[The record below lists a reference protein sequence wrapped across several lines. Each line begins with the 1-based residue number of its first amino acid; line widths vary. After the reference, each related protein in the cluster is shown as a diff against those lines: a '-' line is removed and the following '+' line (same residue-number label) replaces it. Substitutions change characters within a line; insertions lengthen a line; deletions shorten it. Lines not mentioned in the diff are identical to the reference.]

1 MLKLGLITGSWGVG
15 KGNEGEFIVLRCKGC
30 WGGIMAEDE
39 KPAIVKRVKKEEGMK
54 KDINLT
60 DEVLVTLP
68 VKDLNTVLRGFSD
81 DEIYRIKQRRRT
93 LKNRGYAQN
102 SRTKRVRQKEDLE
115 VERQQLRE
123 DLEHLARENDNLKRE
138 RDEARKKYDSLQKLL
153 TNRTK
158 TVGLHV
164 IGQGRGNSSTADH
177 EIQVDVVGIE
187 EERANSSKDSQESDL
202 SDDYRSRK
210 SSGRSE
216 DETDESR

>member
-1 MLKLGLITGSWGVG
+1 MR
-15 KGNEGEFIVLRCKGC
+15 KGALCYGRNNKAC

-39 KPAIVKRVKKEEGMK
+39 KPAIVKRVKKEEGDGE
-54 KDINLT
+54 DINLT
-60 DEVLVTLP
+60 DEVLVSLP
-68 VKDLNTVLRGFSD
+68 VKDLNNVLRGYSD

-123 DLEHLARENDNLKRE
+123 DLEQLARENDNLKRE

-158 TVGLHV
+158 TKGVQLIGLDRHES
-164 IGQGRGNSSTADH
+164 SSTGDH

-187 EERANSSKDSQESDL
+187 EDQTNYNKDSQESDL
-202 SDDYRSRK
+202 SDDYRSRSRK
-210 SSGRSE
+210 SSFRSE
-216 DETDESR
+216 DEGDESR

>member
-1 MLKLGLITGSWGVG
+1 
-15 KGNEGEFIVLRCKGC
+15 
-30 WGGIMAEDE
+30 MAEDE
-39 KPAIVKRVKKEEGMK
+39 KPAIVKRVKKEEGDGE
-54 KDINLT
+54 DINLT
-60 DEVLVTLP
+60 DEVLVSLP
-68 VKDLNTVLRGFSD
+68 VKDLNSVLRGFSD

-123 DLEHLARENDNLKRE
+123 DLEQLSRENDSLKRE

-158 TVGLHV
+158 TAGVQLIGVGH
-164 IGQGRGNSSTADH
+164 RGSSSTAEH

-187 EERANSSKDSQESDL
+187 EEQANFKDSQESDL
-202 SDDYRSRK
+202 SDDYRSRSRK
-210 SSGRSE
+210 SSFRSE
-216 DETDESR
+216 DEGDESR

>member
-1 MLKLGLITGSWGVG
+1 
-15 KGNEGEFIVLRCKGC
+15 
-30 WGGIMAEDE
+30 MAEDE
-39 KPAIVKRVKKEEGMK
+39 KPAIVKRLKKEEGVK
-54 KDINLT
+54 KEMNLT
-60 DEVLVTLP
+60 DEVLVSLP
-68 VKDLNTVLRGFSD
+68 VKDLNTVLRGYTD
-81 DEIYRIKQRRRT
+81 DESYKIKQRRRT

-115 VERQQLRE
+115 VERQQLRD
-123 DLEHLARENDNLKRE
+123 DLEHLARENDSLKRE

-158 TVGLHV
+158 TVGLHL
-164 IGQGRGNSSTADH
+164 IGVGHGNTSTADH
-177 EIQVDVVGIE
+177 EILDVVGIE
-187 EERANSSKDSQESDL
+187 EDKANNSKDSQESDL

>member
-1 MLKLGLITGSWGVG
+1 MGRGGIYYVIFPDSK
-15 KGNEGEFIVLRCKGC
+15 EC
-30 WGGIMAEDE
+30 WGGVMAEEE
-39 KPAIVKRVKKEEGMK
+39 KPAVVKRKKEDGVKKEM
-54 KDINLT
+54 NLS
-60 DEVLVTLP
+60 DDVLVSLP
-68 VKDLNTVLRGFSD
+68 VKDLNNVLRGYSD
-81 DEIYRIKQRRRT
+81 DEIFRIKQRRRT

-123 DLEHLARENDNLKRE
+123 DLEQLARENDSLKRE

-158 TVGLHV
+158 TTDLHLIGVGH
-164 IGQGRGNSSTADH
+164 GNTSTADH

-187 EERANSSKDSQESDL
+187 EDRGNDSKDSQESDL

>member
-1 MLKLGLITGSWGVG
+1 VTY
-15 KGNEGEFIVLRCKGC
+15 NKGC

-39 KPAIVKRVKKEEGMK
+39 EPAIVKRVKKE
-54 KDINLT
+54 KDSEDVNLS
-60 DEVLVTLP
+60 DDVLVSLP
-68 VKDLNTVLRGFSD
+68 VKDLNSVLRGFSD
-81 DEIYRIKQRRRT
+81 EKIYQIKQRRRT

-123 DLEHLARENDNLKRE
+123 DLEHLSRENDNLKRE

-158 TVGLHV
+158 TVGLQL
-164 IGQGRGNSSTADH
+164 IGVGNRESSSTAEH

-187 EERANSSKDSQESDL
+187 EEQSNFKDSQESDH
-202 SDDYRSRK
+202 SDDYRSRSRK
-210 SSGRSE
+210 SSFRSE
-216 DETDESR
+216 DEGDESR

>member
-1 MLKLGLITGSWGVG
+1 
-15 KGNEGEFIVLRCKGC
+15 
-30 WGGIMAEDE
+30 MAEDE
-39 KPAIVKRVKKEEGMK
+39 KLTIVKRVKKEEGNK
-54 KDINLT
+54 KDVNLS
-60 DEVLVTLP
+60 DEVLVNLP
-68 VKDLNTVLRGFSD
+68 VKDLNSFLRGFSD

-115 VERQQLRE
+115 EERQQLRK
-123 DLEHLARENDNLKRE
+123 DLEQLARENDNLKRE

-158 TVGLHV
+158 TVGLHL
-164 IGQGRGNSSTADH
+164 IGVGHGNSSTADH

-187 EERANSSKDSQESDL
+187 DDKANSTRDSQDSDL

-216 DETDESR
+216 TATDDSR